1 MERTHNSRPSKVGH
15 TVARPRNTREKVKR
29 KKNPFAFVRIR
40 IQLLSVRL
48 NVNEKKIIISDIAV
62 SQLELQ
68 SFP

>member
-48 NVNEKKIIISDIAV
+48 NVLLDNLEELIPEKISDFNMV
-62 SQLELQ
+62 S
-68 SFP
+68 